1 VSPRAGLDAESVV
14 GAAARL
20 ADAEGLET
28 VTFTRLAAEL
38 GVRAPSLYAHID
50 GIPDLRSRLAARG
63 RRELIAALQAAAAGR
78 AGRDAL
84 AAIADAYRGYALAHP
99 GTYMAM
105 QRAPDPNDEDATAS
119 SDALVEVVLAVLRA
133 YGLSGDA
140 AIHAARAVRSAL
152 HGFVTLESN
161 DGFGLPLALEES
173 YRRLLIILDRGL
185 AAAEQAA

>member
-1 VSPRAGLDAESVV
+1 VTPRAGLDAESVV
-14 GAAARL
+14 SAAARL
-20 ADAEGLET
+20 ADAEGLEA

-38 GVRAPSLYAHID
+38 GVRAPSLYAHVD

-63 RRELIAALQAAAAGR
+63 VRELTAALQAAAAGR
-78 AGRDAL
+78 AGSDAL
-84 AAIADAYRGYALAHP
+84 AAVADAYRAYALAHP
-99 GTYMAM
+99 GSYMAM
-105 QRAPDPNDEDATAS
+105 QRPPDPRDATATAS

-133 YGLSGDA
+133 YGLSGDS

-161 DGFGLPLALEES
+161 EGFGLPLALEES

-185 AAAEQAA
+185 AAVEHAA

>member
-1 VSPRAGLDAESVV
+1 VTPRAGLDSERVV
-14 GAAARL
+14 SAAARL
-20 ADAEGLET
+20 ADAEGLEA

-38 GVRAPSLYAHID
+38 GVRAPSLYAHVD

-63 RRELIAALQAAAAGR
+63 IRELTAALQAAAAGR
-78 AGRDAL
+78 AGGDAL

-99 GTYMAM
+99 GSYMAM
-105 QRAPDPNDEDATAS
+105 QRAPDPSDAAATAS

-161 DGFGLPLALEES
+161 QGFGLPLALEES

-185 AAAEQAA
+185 AAVEEAA

>member
-1 VSPRAGLDAESVV
+1 MSPRVGLDAESVV

-20 ADAEGLET
+20 ADTEGLEA

-63 RRELIAALQAAAAGR
+63 RRELTAALQAAAAGR
-78 AGRDAL
+78 AGSDAL

-105 QRAPDPNDEDATAS
+105 QRAPDPNDDEATAS

-161 DGFGLPLALEES
+161 EGFGLPLALEES
-173 YRRLLIILDRGL
+173 YRRLLMILDRGL
-185 AAAEQAA
+185 AAVEQAA

>member
-1 VSPRAGLDAESVV
+1 
-14 GAAARL
+14 
-20 ADAEGLET
+20 
-28 VTFTRLAAEL
+28 LAAEL